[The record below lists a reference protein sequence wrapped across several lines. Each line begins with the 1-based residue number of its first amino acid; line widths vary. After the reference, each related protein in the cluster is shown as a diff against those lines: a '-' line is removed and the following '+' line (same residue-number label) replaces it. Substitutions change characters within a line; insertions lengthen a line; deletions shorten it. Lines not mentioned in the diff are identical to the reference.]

1 MLKMKQYKYYNTS
14 DPTEEAIGI
23 IKAKNLKQA
32 YLKAAK
38 KKQLSMPT
46 FIKIF
51 NVKELAN
58 E

>member
-1 MLKMKQYKYYNTS
+1 MEKYKYYNIS
-14 DPTEEAIGI
+14 DPTEEAIGV

-38 KKQLSMPT
+38 KKQLSMPI

-51 NVKELAN
+51 NVKELTN

>member
-1 MLKMKQYKYYNTS
+1 MEKYKYYNTS

-23 IKAKNLKQA
+23 IKAKNIKQA

-38 KKQLSMPT
+38 KKQLSMPI

-51 NVKELAN
+51 NVKEIAN